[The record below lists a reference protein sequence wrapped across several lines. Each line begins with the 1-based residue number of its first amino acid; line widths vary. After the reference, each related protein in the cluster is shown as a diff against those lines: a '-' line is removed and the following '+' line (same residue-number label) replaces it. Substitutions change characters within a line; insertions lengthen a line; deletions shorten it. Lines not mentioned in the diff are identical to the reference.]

1 MNDIKLIDSHA
12 HLDFPDYADKLDSVL
27 KRAQNAGVSR
37 IISVGTT
44 LEGSTSCLA
53 LAKKYPF
60 IYSTA
65 GIHPHEAKDVTQE
78 CYERI
83 DELAK
88 DDRVVAIGE
97 VGLDYHYEHS
107 PRETQKE
114 VFRRFIGLAKKT
126 GLPLVIHTRE
136 AEEDT
141 LQILESE
148 KASEV
153 GGVIHCFS
161 GSVELAKKC
170 LEMGFHISIPGI
182 VTFKKATNVHEVVKM
197 VPIEKMLI
205 ETDSPFLAPIP
216 YRGKRNEP
224 AYVKI
229 VAEKVAELKG
239 LSLEDVARI
248 TTLNTERLFSI
259 GDMKKEVEIAYH
271 IRDSLYLNITNR
283 CTNSCPFCAK
293 NKEYVVKGHYL
304 ELAREPSTDEIIAA
318 IGDPSPFDEVVFCG
332 FGEPLIRLE
341 TIREVAKWLK
351 ERGAKVRINTDGLA
365 NMIHKRNVV
374 PELEGLI
381 DSISVSLNAESAET
395 YNKVCRPP
403 FDGAYEGVK
412 AFIKEAKKHIPNV
425 TASIVVLP
433 SVDVEKCRKI
443 VEEELR
449 VEFRLRPY
457 NEVG

>member
-1 MNDIKLIDSHA
+1 MNNIKLIDSHA
-12 HLDFPDYADKLDSVL
+12 HLDFPDYADDLDDVL
-27 KRAQNAGVSR
+27 QRAQDAGLGK

-44 LEGSTSCLA
+44 VTGSASCLA

-65 GIHPHEAKDVTQE
+65 GVHPHDAKDVTPE
-78 CYERI
+78 CYKKIE
-83 DELAK
+83 ELAK
-88 DDRVVAIGE
+88 DKRVVAIGE

-107 PRETQKE
+107 PRKTQKE
-114 VFRRFIGLAKKT
+114 VFRRFIQLAKKT

-141 LQILESE
+141 LQILEEE

-161 GSVELAKKC
+161 ESVELAKRC
-170 LEMGFHISIPGI
+170 LAMGFHISIPGI
-182 VTFKKATNVHEVVKM
+182 VTFKKASNVHEVVKM
-197 VPIEKMLI
+197 LPIEKMLI

-229 VAEKVAELKG
+229 VAEKIAELKG
-239 LSLEDVARI
+239 LSFDDVARI
-248 TTLNTERLFSI
+248 TTLNTERLFAI
-259 GDMKKEVEIAYH
+259 GDAKQEVEIAYQ

-293 NKEYVVKGHYL
+293 NREYVVKGHYL
-304 ELAREPSTDEIIAA
+304 ELPREPSTEEIIAA
-318 IGDPSPFDEVVFCG
+318 IGDPSPYDEVVFCG
-332 FGEPLIRLE
+332 FGEPLTRLD
-341 TIREVAKWLK
+341 TVKAVAKWLK
-351 ERGAKVRINTDGLA
+351 ERDTKVRINTDGLA
-365 NMIHKRNVV
+365 NMIHKRNVL
-374 PELEGLI
+374 PELKGLI
-381 DSISVSLNAESAET
+381 DNISVSLNAESTEL

-412 AFIKEAKKHIPNV
+412 AFIVEAKKYIPHV
-425 TASIVVLP
+425 TASIVGLP
-433 SVDVEKCRKI
+433 SVDAEKCREI
-443 VEEELR
+443 VEEELG

>member
-1 MNDIKLIDSHA
+1 MQNIKLIDSHA
-12 HLDFPDYADKLDSVL
+12 HLDFPDYANELDEVI
-27 KRAQNAGVSR
+27 KRAQDSGVSK

-44 LEGSTSCLA
+44 LDGSYSCLA
-53 LAKKYPF
+53 LAKKHPF

-65 GIHPHEAKDVTQE
+65 GIHPHDAKDVTDD
-78 CYERI
+78 CYKKIEA
-83 DELAK
+83 LAREEK
-88 DDRVVAIGE
+88 VIAIGE
-97 VGLDYHYEHS
+97 VGLDFHYEHS

-114 VFRRFIGLAKKT
+114 VFRQFIRLAKKT
-126 GLPLVIHTRE
+126 GLPLVVHTRE
-136 AEEDT
+136 AEEET

-161 GSVELAKKC
+161 GSLDLAKKC
-170 LEMGFHISIPGI
+170 LQMGFHISIPGI
-182 VTFKKATNVHEVVKM
+182 VTFKKASNVHEVVNM

-248 TTLNTERLFSI
+248 TTLNTERLFAI
-259 GDMKKEVEIAYH
+259 GENKNETEIAYQ

-293 NKEYVVKGHYL
+293 NKEYIVKGHYL
-304 ELAREPSTDEIIAA
+304 ELSKEPSASEIIEA
-318 IGDPSPFDEVVFCG
+318 IGNTSPYKEIVFCG
-332 FGEPLIRLE
+332 FGEPMIRLD
-341 TIREVAKWLK
+341 TIREVAAWLK
-351 ERGAKVRINTDGLA
+351 ERGAKTRINTDGLA
-365 NMIHKRNVV
+365 NMIHKRNVL

-381 DSISVSLNAESAET
+381 DSISISLNAENAEI

-412 AFIKEAKKHIPNV
+412 AFILEAKKFIPDV
-425 TASIVVLP
+425 TASVVGLP
-433 SVDVEKCRKI
+433 SVDIEKCRRI
-443 VEEELR
+443 VEKELG
-449 VEFRLRPY
+449 VKFRLRPY
-457 NEVG
+457 DEIG

>member
-12 HLDFPDYADKLDSVL
+12 HLDFPDYADKLDDVL
-27 KRAQNAGVSR
+27 KRAQDAGVSK

-44 LEGSTSCLA
+44 VEGSISCLA
-53 LAKKYPF
+53 LTRKYPF
-60 IYSTA
+60 IFSTA
-65 GIHPHEAKDVTQE
+65 GVHPHEAKDVTE
-78 CYERI
+78 DCYERI
-83 DELAK
+83 EKLAADEK
-88 DDRVVAIGE
+88 VVAIGE

-114 VFRRFIGLAKKT
+114 VFRRFIHLAKRT

-148 KASEV
+148 NAAEA

-161 GSVELAKKC
+161 GSIELAKRC

-182 VTFKKATNVHEVVKM
+182 VTFKKASNVHEVVKM

-229 VAEKVAELKG
+229 VAEKVAGLKG
-239 LSLEDVARI
+239 LTLEDVARI

-259 GDMKKEVEIAYH
+259 GDVKKEVEIAYQ

-304 ELAREPSTDEIIAA
+304 ELSREPSAGEIIAA
-318 IGDPSPFDEVVFCG
+318 IGDPSPYKEVVFCG
-332 FGEPLIRLE
+332 FGEPLIRLD
-341 TIREVAKWLK
+341 TILEVAKWLK
-351 ERGAKVRINTDGLA
+351 ERGAKTRINTDGLA
-365 NMIHKRNVV
+365 NMIHRRNVL
-374 PELEGLI
+374 PELAGLV
-381 DSISVSLNAESAET
+381 DSISVSLNTENAEL

-412 AFIKEAKKHIPNV
+412 AFIVEAKKHVPHV
-425 TASIVVLP
+425 TASIVGLP
-433 SVDVEKCRKI
+433 SVDAERCRKI
-443 VEEELR
+443 VEEELG